1 MGLNGT
7 IPQQQGCVEMLSE
20 IIDTIMAKDPAVRSR
35 FEVIFCYPG
44 FQACALHSVAH
55 KLYLSG
61 HYLLA
66 RFISNLGRNWTGIE
80 IHPGAKLGRRLFI
93 DHGMGTVIGETAIV
107 GDDVVIYQGVTLGAG
122 AAARMGAET
131 RGVKR
136 HPTIG
141 NNVVVGSGSEIQ
153 GDITVGDNSR
163 VASMTIVLKDVPPNC
178 VVVGVPGRI
187 IQQDG
192 RRVPH
197 ELTDFEAEAIKSL
210 QTKLTKLTCEFTAL
224 KAQLDAAGT
233 GAPAETAGGN
243 GSSPPADKRPLDM
256 QPQLALNLSVKPESE
271 VAEGPDPVDLFLHGA
286 GI

>member
-1 MGLNGT
+1 MELVWIGQDGTMPSQPGSRKMLNE
-7 IPQQQGCVEMLSE
+7 V
-20 IIDTIMAKDPAVRSR
+20 IDTIMAKDPAVRSR
-35 FEVIFCYPG
+35 LEVILCYPG
-44 FQACALHSVAH
+44 FHAYALHALAH
-55 KLYLSG
+55 KLYLSE

-66 RFISNLGRNWTGIE
+66 RYVSQFGRNWTGIE

-122 AAARMGAET
+122 ASARMGAET
-131 RGVKR
+131 KGIKR
-136 HPTIG
+136 HPTLG

-210 QTKLTKLTCEFTAL
+210 QTKLTKLTCDFA
-224 KAQLDAAGT
+224 
-233 GAPAETAGGN
+233 
-243 GSSPPADKRPLDM
+243 
-256 QPQLALNLSVKPESE
+256 
-271 VAEGPDPVDLFLHGA
+271 
-286 GI
+286 